1 MMRSKPFSANCLA
14 SSKPMPLEAPVTT
27 ARGLVAVEDP
37 MLRGLPG
44 GPDRYAR
51 GRVGRAGPVTLLV
64 PPGPTEGRLTQTVAF
79 HRDPL
84 AFLRRQQERFGDVF
98 SVRLA
103 TTGPVVVVAGAR
115 LAAGIPEA
123 DPATAHAGEARRGVL
138 PMASPRSAFGSD
150 RAEHERARG
159 RLADLFEPRVVGAR
173 ASAIAAIAAIAA
185 EHVVRWPRGRPL
197 RALPRMRAIADEV
210 FVREVLGVRGA
221 RAAEL
226 AGAMGSLLW
235 TPGNPPTTI

>member
-1 MMRSKPFSANCLA
+1 MSTLTASRPLA
-14 SSKPMPLEAPVTT
+14 PP
-27 ARGLVAVEDP
+27 R
-37 MLRGLPG
+37 
-44 GPDRYAR
+44 PD
-51 GRVGRAGPVTLLV
+51 VNV
-64 PPGPTEGRLTQTVAF
+64 LTQTVAF

-123 DPATAHAGEARRGVL
+123 DPAGAHAGEARRGVL
-138 PMASPRSAFGSD
+138 PMASPRSALGSHG
-150 RAEHERARG
+150 AEHERARG

-173 ASAIAAIAAIAA
+173 ASAIAAIAA

-235 TPGNPPTTI
+235 TPGNPPTTIPARQDGLLGRAVDAEYRRRRARVAALVA